1 MCRWRL
7 YRARDGKSVRGWYVY
22 LSSSCTDVFIRISPV
37 HRPYIITFWAGLDFV
52 FLYGSHQF
60 PKHWLYWQHKL
71 DLFNAANP
79 VEGITDAPEYLQILL
94 AMIFVG
100 VMVSLKRLCIAIYLG
115 RREVTHFGSELEELM
130 AKMILIGEVANLARD
145 IEKKRS
151 IFEGSMSPNFYLGGD
166 EDKLV
171 RFQEYMQDE
180 NSNSSV
186 DVTPSPHGIQRKTLS
201 VTPHSDGSAPTPK
214 SPASVSQG
222 ASPGQSPPRP
232 RHSPPRPPT
241 MHSPPRPRAS
251 SSDGVYPTS
260 SSTANVKLMYLLSE
274 WEEPETASKKSQATV
289 RDLLEF
295 KKAVA
300 QLDDKYPLSHAF
312 GNVSTCSFV

>member
-1 MCRWRL
+1 M
-7 YRARDGKSVRGWYVY
+7 
-22 LSSSCTDVFIRISPV
+22 
-37 HRPYIITFWAGLDFV
+37 LDFV
-52 FLYGSHQF
+52 FLYGSYEF
-60 PKHWLYWQHKL
+60 PKHWLFWQNKL

-79 VEGITDAPEYLQILL
+79 VVGVTDNETYMRLL
-94 AMIFVG
+94 ISCIFVG
-100 VMVSLKRLCIAIYLG
+100 VTSSLKRLFLAIYLG
-115 RREVTHFGSELEELM
+115 RREVAHFGPELEALM

-151 IFEGSMSPNFYLGGD
+151 IFEGSMSNNFD

-251 SSDGVYPTS
+251 SSDGAYPTS

-289 RDLLEF
+289 RDLVEF
-295 KKAVA
+295 NKAVA
-300 QLDDKYPLSHAF
+300 QLDDKHPLSYAF
-312 GNVSTCSFV
+312 GNVSI